1 MISRFAVHVI
11 PRSELLE
18 GSIQW
23 KVSWRIDDV
32 RQSNKTLKGAMLA
45 DVFSTETLAATAG
58 RRASMEQLDLMIR
71 EAERNSKQPYV
82 DPEDDED

>member
-1 MISRFAVHVI
+1 
-11 PRSELLE
+11 
-18 GSIQW
+18 
-23 KVSWRIDDV
+23 
-32 RQSNKTLKGAMLA
+32 MLA

>member
-1 MISRFAVHVI
+1 MLFMISRFAVHVI

-71 EAERNSKQPYV
+71 EAER
-82 DPEDDED
+82 